1 MGKKPLPPNTPD
13 DPPVRDPQ
21 IHKDD
26 PVGER
31 PSDPVEDR
39 PLRDPQSP
47 DIDNT
52 RR

>member
-1 MGKKPLPPNTPD
+1 MGRKPLPPNTPD

-21 IHKDD
+21 TYKDD

-31 PSDPVEDR
+31 PNDPVEDR

-47 DIDNT
+47 DVDKT